1 MTKMLKLGLI
11 GDNIERSHSPLLHRL
26 AGEQC
31 GVEVSYDRLVPKDLA
46 RSFSQILAD
55 CPGQG
60 FRGINITYPYK
71 EIGAN
76 KVRVDDPLVGAIGAV
91 NTVVF
96 DGEPIGHNTDYSGF
110 ISTYRKILG
119 DAPTGPVLMIGT
131 GGVGRAVAFALAGLG
146 TKDLRLVDRDITK
159 AESLARAL
167 QAVAPDMDIS
177 IWINVQ
183 KASRGAKGLI
193 NCTPIGM
200 LGKSGTPLGAAEM
213 EGAEWAFDAVYT
225 PSDTQFL
232 ADATVAGLTTL
243 SGWELFFFQGVH
255 AWSLFSGMKLD
266 EDRLHEALLNRDT
279 NA

>member
-183 KASRGAKGLI
+183 KA
-193 NCTPIGM
+193 
-200 LGKSGTPLGAAEM
+200 
-213 EGAEWAFDAVYT
+213 
-225 PSDTQFL
+225 
-232 ADATVAGLTTL
+232 
-243 SGWELFFFQGVH
+243 
-255 AWSLFSGMKLD
+255 
-266 EDRLHEALLNRDT
+266 
-279 NA
+279 